1 MAGPVRARAAMI
13 RGMAPVR
20 RDGVFVFA
28 TVTEGHAARAVA
40 IAAFH
45 EAEGLSVILPLAEAR
60 ALGLPTDLP
69 MACITLTVQSALDGV
84 GLTAAVS
91 GALAEA
97 GIPCNMVAAFHH
109 DHVFVPE
116 DRAGEALAI
125 LTALAA
131 GQSRSGD

>member
-1 MAGPVRARAAMI
+1 
-13 RGMAPVR
+13 
-20 RDGVFVFA
+20 
-28 TVTEGHAARAVA
+28 
-40 IAAFH
+40 
-45 EAEGLSVILPLAEAR
+45 VILPLAEAR